1 MSQLRIGKGLAVRV
15 GPNRCHGK
23 ATETKT
29 ACRALEIHLGLKP
42 DTSSGLMQTHATGSI
57 KSSSTWD
64 DRNPLNNVNT

>member
-29 ACRALEIHLGLKP
+29 ACRALEIHLGPKL
-42 DTSSGLMQTHATGSI
+42 DTASGQMHATGSI
-57 KSSSTWD
+57 KSRSRWD